1 MGRIVLK
8 TDTNSM
14 WIRWKELFLEVLDKH
29 APIRQIRER
38 SCSVPWIT
46 ADIKKLIFDRDKM
59 KRKAMVTKQSA
70 DWDAY
75 KTSRNRVNIA
85 LRRGKSEYYRNKN
98 SKEAWKT
105 INDLLGRSSSD
116 TTINELNIDG
126 LILLPRKKWLMDLM
140 NILPILVLTWQVPS
154 MTLTPRSDCSL
165 NLPNLNWIVLSWFQ

>member
-1 MGRIVLK
+1 MKRFDGERFNEDLLNMPWERIVLK

-14 WIRWKELFLEVLDKH
+14 WICWKELVLEVLDKH
-29 APIRQIRER
+29 APIRQIRKR

-59 KRKAMVTKQSA
+59 KRKAMVTKQSV

-85 LRRGKSEYYRNKN
+85 LRRRKSECYRNKTAQQN
-98 SKEAWKT
+98 KNPKEAWKT

-126 LILLPRKKWLMDLM
+126 FK
-140 NILPILVLTWQVPS
+140 NIH
-154 MTLTPRSDCSL
+154 
-165 NLPNLNWIVLSWFQ
+165 